1 MLRKWN
7 RMLAFILAFALV
19 TTTFS
24 SDYASAKVYAVG
36 DASELDE
43 NIDESGDDV
52 QELEWDD
59 IDNESD
65 GDDNYDEPSDDDY
78 DAPSDDESNDES
90 DAASEGAGDEANT
103 DATNNGETPLDET
116 PSEGAEDAAD
126 AATSASTEEEAVA
139 AASASSSEEVVVK
152 EEVNMP
158 AQSFYDSDGGLRVSV
173 EAEEGAFP
181 EETSMTVSAISD
193 DEAMDAAIEAL
204 GEKVKQAK
212 GINITFKDKDGNEIE
227 PADAGKV
234 HVTIKLN
241 TELEGDV
248 FSVVHKDDDGSAEKV
263 AGASSDGGSFV
274 ADSFSVYIIASE
286 DNEEELLRM
295 VETYIF
301 KVYNS
306 ETDSWEV
313 VNEQSV
319 KNGETLNNPGI
330 PTLGENQEFFGWY
343 IDGTENQPEFGLK
356 NDITSTRDVIVK
368 AKIQSTYYVTLIGVD
383 EEVVQVLHK
392 TVENDAE
399 AKINI
404 NVSVTPKKDTQAF
417 VGWKNKADVTYD
429 YGAEVDAKN
438 ENNRTLTAQVV
449 DAYWIHFHENDGG
462 TGGGASYTPPIF
474 VTSKTNY
481 KATQPKNPTRSGYEF
496 TGWFLDSEC
505 EQAFDWSQSISS
517 DQELYAGWRK
527 GKASFTV
534 VIWKQSIEDD
544 RDATDAAK
552 TYDYE
557 SSFVVSNYNAGAEI
571 TSSMLGNA
579 LTRTYEGFTYRTY
592 DVENSDDKV
601 GENEISPKGTTI
613 VNVRYDRKLITYKFY
628 TCSIT
633 QNGFDAGT
641 VTNITEYADCKEMH
655 GLYGQTIDKYGYTWP
670 STREWHEGKTV
681 KHENRRY
688 VLSGT
693 GMTFLAEF
701 SLKEDQDFYSNENET
716 GSHYFR
722 HYKQEADGINY
733 PTNPTNTAKVEDNTT
748 ITFYFSNKYDGFT
761 VDKYSTDGRNWS
773 NIPASGTVQIYN
785 EDLYIR
791 YKRNSYK
798 LTIASVLEPTDLA
811 TNQSND
817 TTPHVEKDDISVL
830 YGASLS
836 SQKSNSE
843 SFAKTVAAP
852 VGYEAKKTDD
862 GGILWADP
870 MGAVPFNW
878 NQAMPANNN
887 TRAYIVWT
895 KNRFVFNL
903 DLNVDNDK
911 NPDTTVG
918 YDTVTI
924 SNGQRTSWKPY
935 YGADGANKDAIMKNF
950 TRDGYVLAGWFNY
963 EDDNPYDYG
972 KVTSN
977 VNLYAKWRRVGGVN
991 IVYDA
996 TPGTLDDENR
1006 DGATYAADSTVVVTS
1021 PAKPVTGFT
1030 FVGWQLLKSDDSVV
1044 ATFYP
1049 NSSFV
1054 IDDSYIRTKTEDGET
1069 INYVLLKALYVET
1082 GTIDDI
1088 YTKVVYDAN
1097 GGEGGSVT
1105 VTEVKGT
1112 DGTMHK
1118 IRVNE
1123 AITAWSAAEALSN
1136 GFKRNGWELI
1146 GWNIDKTA
1154 ATQGEVKIALG
1165 KEYIIAD
1172 NENNEGN
1179 PSTNTLYAVWKQKKA
1194 TYIVKYYKGS
1204 VATANEIPS
1213 NIAPAQA
1220 NVGDDV
1226 TLSNDIVQAYKP
1238 AKGYGD
1244 GSQVDA
1250 PYTMDVEQYD
1260 ADGNVVPQVINVVYP
1275 PVKVTVTIKG
1285 SSDSKDYTGEEQSVT
1300 GYEVVSISDT
1310 SYTEDDFDLAEGV
1323 EAKVSGTDAG
1333 TYKMNLDSDSFVNT
1347 NTDFTDVTF
1356 VVTDG
1361 QLVIKKITTK
1371 VTIKGDV
1378 KTNDYDG
1385 QEHVAKGYTVTS
1397 TNPKFKASDVEFTPI
1412 GDLVLDGTEPVAKRT
1427 DAGKTS
1433 MGLTVDMFK
1442 STNDNFENVT
1452 FEVQDGSQTIKKIS
1466 AKVTIVGNNNTTTY
1480 DGEEHKVTGYEVTSI
1495 SNSLYTVNDFDFT
1508 PADNMNV
1515 DDDGN
1520 PVAARTEVG
1529 STPMGLAKE
1538 QFSNKSG
1545 NFENVEFDVTDG
1557 YQAITAA
1564 DKVTVTITGNS
1575 DTSDYDGEEH
1585 SVSGYAVNISNPL
1598 YTEND
1603 FDFVP
1608 AVGMELDNNGKPVA
1622 KGTDAGTYNMGLA
1635 VGQFV
1640 NNSDNFEEVEFIVLD
1655 GYQEITPISVT
1666 VTITGEND
1674 ETDYDGEEHSVSGYS
1689 VEISNSLYTEEDFTF
1704 TPASDME
1711 IEEGEPVA
1719 KGTDAGTYN
1728 MGLAVA
1734 QFKNSNNNF
1743 KDVEFEVHDGYQTIN
1758 PISVTV
1764 TITGA
1769 IENAKYDGK
1778 EHVATGYSFS
1788 PSTALYTEEDF
1799 TYTAEEGMTLVG
1811 GEPAAKR
1818 TEAGKT
1824 FIGLKPGQFANANTK
1839 NFSSVEFDVTDG
1851 YVYITK
1857 ADKVTVTITGHTDEF
1872 DYNGEKRTVSG
1883 FDKKADSELFD
1894 LTKVEFDGTASVSE
1908 TDAGTYPMGLTE
1920 DMFSAT
1926 DDNFAEIA
1934 FEIVDGEL
1942 KIKKITT
1949 TVTITGNHDSTPYDG
1964 EEHSVT
1970 GYTAEADSSLYDAK
1984 EDVAYTGTDEP
1995 SAERTDA
2002 GKTPMGLTAD
2012 DFENTNENFEN
2023 VTFVIVDGYQEI
2035 TKINATVKIKGT
2047 QDSVTFDNADHTVTG
2062 YEVTSISTDLYTE
2075 DDFKFVQ
2082 AGDVKVNE
2090 DGEPIATRKFVGTTD
2105 MKLTSENFENT
2116 SGNFDEVTFEVTDGY
2131 QEIVPVG
2138 EVKVKI
2144 FGKQDTTD
2152 YDGEEH
2158 SVWGYTYET
2167 SSELYTDEDF
2177 KFTPGAGVV
2186 LDQDGRPTATQT
2198 DAGTAYMGLD
2208 EGMFENTNENFDKVT
2223 FEVED
2228 GYQEITPISATVT
2241 IVGNKKT
2248 LAYNGKEQKVEG
2260 YKVTNISTNLYTEED
2275 FTFSGPKNVKR
2286 TDVGSTSMGLL
2297 EEHFVNKNSN
2307 FDNVKFEITD
2317 GEITISPLAIKVS
2330 IIGNKDKKE
2339 FNGSE
2344 QNITGY
2350 KATFNDTV
2358 VASPEGNSA
2367 ETYTLTADAVEN
2379 IYKEEYIVFDYNGD
2393 GVADTKNDAIAKGTV
2408 KGEYPMNLD
2417 KEQFTNSNE
2426 NFEVEFEV
2434 EDGLLEIINREK
2446 PYSLVLKSDDVHTPY
2461 NGMRQS
2467 YTILAGVGVEDSEN
2481 PVQATINAI
2490 LNKIASFFGIT
2501 ASAED
2506 GDVTFTCEGVEY
2518 VLKGAKVN
2526 AFGTEVGEY
2535 AFEFIGEPE
2544 VMLGEEP
2551 VTKNFDIKYE
2561 LGKLVID
2568 KAEVTI
2574 TVNSFT
2580 KAQNTADPQFTGVI
2594 TGLQGDDTLDLGYG
2608 RVGGEAP
2615 GTYAITPNM
2624 TKEELEMEY
2633 TNYTFTII
2641 PGVLTITG
2649 GGGGDE
2655 PGDPTPIPDDPT
2667 PAAPTPTPAPAQAVL
2682 GARREE
2688 PVNGQAVLGARRA
2701 RTEDTTDNTS
2711 RVFAIV
2717 IAAAVVAS
2725 LVFTKKRKEEQE

>member
-78 DAPSDDESNDES
+78 DAPSDDKS

-173 EAEEGAFP
+173 EADEGAFP

-193 DEAMDAAIEAL
+193 DEAMDAAIDAL
-204 GEKVKQAK
+204 GDKVKQAK
-212 GINITFKDKDGNEIE
+212 GVNITFKDKDGNEIE

-343 IDGTENQPEFGLK
+343 IEGTEDQPEFDLK
-356 NDITSTRDVIVK
+356 NDITSTREIVVK

-399 AKINI
+399 AMINL

-438 ENNRTLTAQVV
+438 ENNRTLTAQIV

-481 KATQPKNPTRSGYEF
+481 KATQPKNPKRSGYEF
-496 TGWFLDSEC
+496 TGWFLDPEC
-505 EQAFDWSQSISS
+505 EQAFDWSQSIDS
-517 DQELYAGWRK
+517 DQELYAGWKK

-544 RDATDAAK
+544 RDAANDAK

-571 TSSMLGNA
+571 TSSMLGDA

-592 DVENSDDKV
+592 EVENSDTEV
-601 GENEISPKGTTI
+601 GEKEISPKGTTI
-613 VNVRYDRKLITYKFY
+613 VNVRYDRKLITFKFY
-628 TCSIT
+628 TCKVNQNNGNVNSI
-633 QNGFDAGT
+633 A
-641 VTNITEYADCKEMH
+641 EYAACKEMH
-655 GLYGQTIDKYGYTWP
+655 GLYGQPITKYNYTWP
-670 STREWHEGKTV
+670 NSKEWHEGKET
-681 KHENRRY
+681 KAIKNIFGFITGY
-688 VLSGT
+688 YLAGT
-693 GMTFLAEF
+693 GMTFLAQF
-701 SLKEDQDFYSNENET
+701 SVDHDEDFYSDEDQT
-716 GSHYFR
+716 GSYQFKHY
-722 HYKQEADGINY
+722 QQLVDGRNY
-733 PTNPTNTAKVEDNTT
+733 PSLDAPTNTARAESDTN
-748 ITFYFSNKYDGFT
+748 ITFYFSEKYDGFS
-761 VDKYSTDGRNWS
+761 VDEYSTDGRNW
-773 NIPASGTVQIYN
+773 NDIPASGNVQIYN
-785 EDLYIR
+785 KNLYIR

-811 TNQSND
+811 TDQPND
-817 TTPHVEKDDISVL
+817 TTVHVEKDDISVL

-836 SQKSNSE
+836 SQKSSSE
-843 SFAKTVAAP
+843 SFAKTIAAP
-852 VGYEAKKTDD
+852 DGYEAKKTDD

-911 NPDTTVG
+911 NPDTTTG
-918 YDTVTI
+918 YDTVEI
-924 SNGQRTSWKPY
+924 KNGQRTSWKPY

-950 TRDGYVLAGWFNY
+950 VREGYVLAGWFNY
-963 EDDNPYDYG
+963 ADDNPYDYG
-972 KVTSN
+972 KVTGN

-996 TPGTLDDENR
+996 APGTLDDENR
-1006 DGATYAADSTVVVTS
+1006 DGATYASDSTVVVTS

-1030 FVGWQLLKSDDSVV
+1030 FVGWQLLKNDDSVV

-1054 IDDSYIRTKTEDGET
+1054 IDDSYIRTKTEGEET

-1285 SSDSKDYTGEEQSVT
+1285 NSDSKDYTGEEQSVT

-1323 EAKVSGTDAG
+1323 EAKASGTDAG

-1397 TNPKFKASDVEFTPI
+1397 TNPKFKASDVEFTPSE
-1412 GDLVLDGTEPVAKRT
+1412 DLVLDGTDPVAKGT
-1427 DAGKTS
+1427 NAGTYP
-1433 MGLTVDMFK
+1433 MGLTTDMFK
-1442 STNDNFENVT
+1442 SKNDNFENVT
-1452 FEVQDGSQTIKKIS
+1452 FVVEDGSQTIKKIS

-1480 DGEEHKVTGYEVTSI
+1480 DGEEHSISGYTVDI
-1495 SNSLYTVNDFDFT
+1495 SNSLYTEEDFTFT
-1508 PADNMNV
+1508 PASGMDV
-1515 DDDGN
+1515 EEGK
-1520 PVAARTEVG
+1520 PVARRTEVG

-1564 DKVTVTITGNS
+1564 GKVTVTITGNS

-1585 SVSGYAVNISNPL
+1585 SVSGYTVNISNPL

-1608 AVGMELDNNGKPVA
+1608 AEDMELDDNGKPVA

-1655 GYQEITPISVT
+1655 GYQEITPISVK

-1674 ETDYDGEEHSVSGYS
+1674 ETDYDGEEHSVAGYS

-1734 QFKNSNNNF
+1734 QFKNISDNF

-1769 IENAKYDGK
+1769 IENAKYDGE

-1839 NFSSVEFDVTDG
+1839 NFSEVKFNVTDG
-1851 YVYITK
+1851 YVNITK

-1872 DYNGEKRTVSG
+1872 DYNGEKHTVSG
-1883 FDKKADSELFD
+1883 YEKAADSELFD
-1894 LTKVEFDGTASVSE
+1894 LSKVEFDGTASVSE
-1908 TDAGTYPMGLTE
+1908 TNAGTYPMGLTE

-1926 DDNFAEIA
+1926 DDNFEEIA
-1934 FEIVDGEL
+1934 FVIEDGEL
-1942 KIKKITT
+1942 KINKIST
-1949 TVTITGNHDSTPYDG
+1949 TVTVKGNRNSTPYDG

-1970 GYTAEADSSLYDAK
+1970 GYTAEADNSLYDPAT
-1984 EDVAYTGTDEP
+1984 DVNFTGTSEP

-2002 GKTPMGLTAD
+2002 GKTEMSLTD
-2012 DFENTNENFEN
+2012 TMFENTNENFDN
-2023 VTFVIVDGYQEI
+2023 VTFVIEDGYQEI
-2035 TKINATVKIKGT
+2035 TKINATVVIKGAQNT
-2047 QDSVTFDNADHTVTG
+2047 ATFDNTDHTVTG
-2062 YEVTSISTDLYTE
+2062 YEVESISTDLYTE
-2075 DDFKFVQ
+2075 DDIEF
-2082 AGDVKVNE
+2082 VKVGEVEVDEN
-2090 DGEPIATRKFVGTTD
+2090 GEPIATRKIAGKTD
-2105 MKLTSENFENT
+2105 MKLTADNFKNT
-2116 SGNFDEVTFEVTDGY
+2116 SDNFDVVTFTVTDGY
-2131 QEIVPVG
+2131 QEIVPVD

-2144 FGKQDTTD
+2144 TGAQNTTE
-2152 YDGEEH
+2152 YDGNEH
-2158 SVWGYTYET
+2158 SVYGYTYES

-2177 KFTPGAGVV
+2177 TFTAGSNVV
-2186 LDQDGRPTATQT
+2186 LDQDSRPSAART
-2198 DAGTAYMGLD
+2198 DAGKTIMGLAAD
-2208 EGMFENTNENFDKVT
+2208 MFKNTNENFAKVT

-2228 GYQEITPISATVT
+2228 GYQEITPISVTVT
-2241 IVGNKKT
+2241 ITGNKNT
-2248 LAYNGKEQKVEG
+2248 LSYNGKEQKVEG
-2260 YKVTNISTNLYTEED
+2260 YEVTDISSNLYTEED
-2275 FTFSGPKNVKR
+2275 FTFSGPKEVKR
-2286 TDVGSTSMGLL
+2286 TDVGTTAMGLL
-2297 EEHFVNKNSN
+2297 EEHFANTNDN

-2317 GEITISPLAIKVS
+2317 GEITIEPLKVKVS
-2330 IIGNKDKKE
+2330 ITGNKDVKE

-2344 QNITGY
+2344 QNVTGY
-2350 KATFNDTV
+2350 TV
-2358 VASPEGNSA
+2358 AFEGDA
-2367 ETYTLTADAVEN
+2367 EDIEQ

-2393 GVADTKNDAIAKGTV
+2393 EVADTKNDAIAKGTV
-2408 KGEYPMNLD
+2408 KGEYPMNLA
-2417 KEQFTNSNE
+2417 KTQFTNSNE

-2461 NGMRQS
+2461 NGTRQS

-2551 VTKNFDIKYE
+2551 VTENFDIKYE

-2655 PGDPTPIPDDPT
+2655 PGDPTPIPDNPT

-2688 PVNGQAVLGARRA
+2688 PVDGQAVLGARRA